1 MLQVWLSFDG
11 GNSFNP
17 VLDRHLRGG
26 SVSSLFANTLGDAF
40 ILVTNLG
47 ALYSGWSGN
56 PRVSQIEPPSKNSS
70 CLFKIA
76 SFQHQETVNII
87 CVQNISNALGFMT
100 YSIDLDSLI
109 KADRIFVF
117 RPLLVIIVSERE
129 VEFSAFCGDDFFS
142 DQISCSESFDSY
154 DVGRVIRTTNGAS
167 VMITKVEQSS
177 DIGDFS
183 GHVTGLIIT
192 PIPFV
197 AKSDSPA
204 LQYTLQVNIT
214 GTHAYL
220 QLHNFLNNSGWLG
233 DDIGKTVHLSN
244 GISLILTAFSSI
256 SFAIGR
262 LPAMWNNSETY
273 IEVFEEGTWL
283 LLDFRPFHAFRPV
296 GSSVLHVRQTDID
309 RGLAEIITDAGQFA
323 FSGEMVGGVL
333 THRHG
338 WGIITSVISTSAGVI
353 KSDNI
358 IPGNYTNNWGI
369 YKAQI
374 NNDNSYIPYIPH
386 PQLQGWWLAE
396 DDCGH
401 FLVEEPLSRLE
412 LYHLDSNE
420 KLSFTIRAISKGIA
434 DENPTEPLLRIYIGN
449 TLLFHVESYYRTYNI
464 NHTLNMTLTKRP
476 YISGIS
482 SLSVRLHQTAS
493 LLCKEAFY
501 TVHGGCPPTK
511 KLRFLYPVLFSLNDF
526 LNGEVTDSKGIV
538 RNLRLPFNYRAP
550 SSRGKAIPMSENT
563 YNVDPQKPLYK
574 TTYAV
579 TRNTL
584 RYKQCEGKHY
594 RSECGCTDQMRGSSL
609 IAHSDCIDTVYRMLF
624 SETLTPRFV
633 VLQEGREARPLNFPF
648 YLEELNQRKDFMMLS
663 PSDLKFSAISS
674 TVLERDLN
682 SSIQFEGSGL
692 YHFRAHVVQ
701 ENYTFCSL
709 TDEFLVFVVD
719 TPLPFPVN
727 DVVRACTGMGFASL
741 LFIVYIRHFHGKKK
755 MKND

>member
-1 MLQVWLSFDG
+1 M
-11 GNSFNP
+11 
-17 VLDRHLRGG
+17 
-26 SVSSLFANTLGDAF
+26 SSLFANTLGDAF

-47 ALYSGWSGN
+47 ALYSGWSGI

-87 CVQNISNALGFMT
+87 CVQNISNALRFMT

-109 KADRIFVF
+109 KIDRIFVF
-117 RPLLVIIVSERE
+117 RPPLVIIVSERE

-142 DQISCSESFDSY
+142 DQISCSECFDPY
-154 DVGRVIRTTNGAS
+154 DVGRVIRTANGAS
-167 VMITKVEQSS
+167 ILITEVEQSS
-177 DIGDFS
+177 DMEDFS

-220 QLHNFLNNSGWLG
+220 QLHNSLNNSGWLG
-233 DDIGKTVHLSN
+233 DDIGKTVHLSS

-262 LPAMWNNSETY
+262 LPAMWNNTETY
-273 IEVFEEGTWL
+273 IEVFEEGTWF

-309 RGLAEIITDAGQFA
+309 SGLAEIITDAGQFT
-323 FSGEMVGGVL
+323 FSGQMVGGVL
-333 THRHG
+333 RHRHG
-338 WGIITSVISTSAGVI
+338 WGIITTVISTSAGVI

-374 NNDNSYIPYIPH
+374 NNDSYIPYIPH

-396 DDCGH
+396 DECGH

-420 KLSFTIRAISKGIA
+420 KLSFTIRAISKGIT
-434 DENPTEPLLRIYIGN
+434 DENPTEPLLRIYVGN
-449 TLLFHVESYYRTYNI
+449 TLLFHVESYYRIHNI

-511 KLRFLYPVLFSLNDF
+511 KLLFLYPVLFSVNDF
-526 LNGEVTDSKGIV
+526 LNREVTDSKGIV

-594 RSECGCTDQMRGSSL
+594 RSKCGCTDEMRGSSL
-609 IAHSDCIDTVYRMLF
+609 IGHSDCIDTVYRMLF

-633 VLQEGREARPLNFPF
+633 VLQEGKEARPLNFPF
-648 YLEELNQRKDFMMLS
+648 YLEELNQRKDFMILS
-663 PSDLKFSAISS
+663 PSDLKFSDISS

>member
-1 MLQVWLSFDG
+1 M
-11 GNSFNP
+11 
-17 VLDRHLRGG
+17 DRHLRGD
-26 SVSSLFANTLGDAF
+26 SVSSLFAYTLGDAF

-47 ALYSGWSGN
+47 ALYSGWSGI

-76 SFQHQETVNII
+76 SFQHQKTVNII
-87 CVQNISNALGFMT
+87 CVQNISDALTFVT

-109 KADRIFVF
+109 KVDRIFVF
-117 RPLLVIIVSERE
+117 RPLLVTIVSERE
-129 VEFSAFCGDDFFS
+129 VQFSAFCGDAFFS
-142 DQISCSESFDSY
+142 DHISCFESFDPY
-154 DVGRVIRTTNGAS
+154 DVGRVLRTTNGAS
-167 VMITKVEQSS
+167 VMITEVEQSS
-177 DIGDFS
+177 DMEHFS
-183 GHVTGLIIT
+183 GHVSGLIIT

-204 LQYTLQVNIT
+204 LKYTLQVNIT
-214 GTHAYL
+214 GTQAYL
-220 QLHNFLNNSGWLG
+220 QLHNFQNNSGWQG
-233 DDIGKTVHLSN
+233 DDIGKTIHLPSE
-244 GISLILTAFSSI
+244 ISLILTTVSSI

-262 LPAMWNNSETY
+262 LPAVTWNSTKTY
-273 IEVFEEGTWL
+273 NEVFEEGTWF

-296 GSSVLHVRQTDID
+296 SSSLLHVHQTDVES
-309 RGLAEIITDAGQFA
+309 GSAEVITGAGQFA
-323 FSGEMVGGVL
+323 FSSEMVGGVL
-333 THRHG
+333 KYRHG
-338 WGIITSVISTSAGVI
+338 WGIITTVISTSACVI

-358 IPGNYTNNWGI
+358 IPGNYTNHWGI

-374 NNDNSYIPYIPH
+374 NNDSYIPYIPH
-386 PQLQGWWLAE
+386 PQLQGWWLSE
-396 DDCGH
+396 DECGH

-420 KLSFTIRAISKGIA
+420 KLSFTIRAIISKGIT
-434 DENPTEPLLRIYIGN
+434 DENPSEPLLRMYIGN
-449 TLLFHVESYYRTYNI
+449 TLLFHVESYYRIYNM
-464 NHTLNMTLTKRP
+464 NHTLKMTLTKRP
-476 YISGIS
+476 FISGIS

-501 TVHGGCPPTK
+501 TVHGGCSPTK
-511 KLRFLYPVLFSLNDF
+511 KLRFLYPVLFSMSDF

-594 RSECGCTDQMRGSSL
+594 RSKCDCTDQMRGSSL
-609 IAHSDCIDTVYRMLF
+609 IAHSDCINTVYRMLF

-633 VLQEGREARPLNFPF
+633 VLQEGREAQPLNFPF
-648 YLEELNQRKDFMMLS
+648 YLEELNQRKDFMILS
-663 PSDLKFSAISS
+663 PSDLKFSDISS
-674 TVLERDLN
+674 TVLEKDLN

-692 YHFRAHVVQ
+692 YHFRAHLVQ
-701 ENYTFCSL
+701 ENYTFCFL

-727 DVVRACTGMGFASL
+727 DVVRACTAMGFASL
-741 LFIVYIRHFHGKKK
+741 LFIVYIRHFYGKKK